1 MQKKSVSIHK
11 VRFNV
16 GALPVFSGEVNDHGI
31 RAIEYRADHW
41 VDNFPLIWSNDRQ
54 FDALEMN
61 LFLEHRYKGLHRA
74 PKRAAR
80 SNPLGG
86 ISLKTLQSIANSLC
100 IFLNWISE
108 ENVDWRQVT
117 AQASTQR
124 AKYWLPV
131 YRFRKFLIDLIQ
143 AKSLGRDSANLYMTH
158 VRQFYEWVRRR
169 GTIEKLPFEYQQLH
183 IKRSNEHSDINSIF
197 SMAHHSSGITV
208 QTSDLTIPKKY
219 RQKSLSSDQLSP
231 YTTEE
236 LSALYGTQYLKSS
249 SRRLWVDLALFTGM
263 RAFEIAKFLEVYVVD
278 PSISAVPSYHAT
290 ITGKGNKER
299 QILIP
304 RTLMQRLWHYRNCNE
319 RMHRVMKWE
328 VKNGTDCDKP
338 LFINRSGLGIS
349 EKSVSNTAIF
359 ARKELARTGY
369 VLERSFHDLR
379 STYAT
384 NLAKYMLDKGL
395 EPGFIEFKLMALL
408 GHSNFSTTRKYLNFA
423 RAVTFDSE
431 MKGWSDTIFDGI
443 DERLVGDYQH
453 LLRGDDDQS

>member
-16 GALPVFSGEVNDHGI
+16 GSLPVFSGEVNDHGI

-61 LFLEHRYKGLHRA
+61 LFLEHRYKGLYRA

-86 ISLKTLQSIANSLC
+86 VSLKTLQSIANSLC
-100 IFLNWISE
+100 IFLSWISE

-117 AQASTQR
+117 AQVSTQR

-158 VRQFYEWVRRR
+158 VRQFYEWARRR

-183 IKRSNEHSDINSIF
+183 IKRSNDHSDINSIF

-219 RQKSLSSDQLSP
+219 RQKSLPSDQLSP

-236 LSALYGTQYLKSS
+236 LSALYVTQYLKSS

-263 RAFEIAKFLEVYVVD
+263 RAFEIALFLDVHVVD
-278 PSISAVPSYHAT
+278 PSISDVSSYYAT

-304 RTLMQRLWHYRNCNE
+304 RTLMQRLWHYKNCDE
-319 RMHRVMKWE
+319 RIRRVMKWE
-328 VKNGTDCDKP
+328 VKNGTNIDKP
-338 LFINRSGLGIS
+338 LFINRSGSGIS

-359 ARKELARTGY
+359 ARKELARTGC

-443 DERLVGDYQH
+443 DTRLLGDYQH
-453 LLRGDDDQS
+453 LLRGDNDQ

>member
-1 MQKKSVSIHK
+1 MMQKKSVSIHK

-16 GALPVFSGEVNDHGI
+16 GALPVFSGVVNDHGI
-31 RAIEYRADHW
+31 RVIEYRADHW

-54 FDALEMN
+54 FDALEIN
-61 LFLEHRYKGLHRA
+61 LFLEHRYKGLYRA

-100 IFLNWISE
+100 IFLSWLE
-108 ENVDWRQVT
+108 EKNVDWRQVT
-117 AQASTQR
+117 AQAATQR

-158 VRQFYEWVRRR
+158 VRQFYEWARRR

-183 IKRSNEHSDINSIF
+183 IKPSNEHLDINSIF
-197 SMAHHSSGITV
+197 SMAHRLSGITV
-208 QTSDLTIPKKY
+208 QTSDLTIPRKY
-219 RQKSLSSDQLSP
+219 RQKSLPSDQLSP
-231 YTTEE
+231 YTREE
-236 LSALYGTQYLKSS
+236 LSALYGTRYINSPA
-249 SRRLWVDLALFTGM
+249 RRLWVDLALFTGM
-263 RAFEIAKFLEVYVVD
+263 RAFEIAQFQEAHVVD
-278 PSISAVPSYHAT
+278 PSTSDMSSYHAT

-304 RTLMQRLWHYRNCNE
+304 RTLMQRLWRYKNCDE
-319 RMHRVMKWE
+319 RIRRVMKWE

-359 ARKELARTGY
+359 ARNELSLSGCI
-369 VLERSFHDLR
+369 LDRSFHDLR

-395 EPGFIEFKLMALL
+395 ESGFIEFKLMALL

-423 RAVTFDSE
+423 RTVTFDSE

-443 DERLVGDYQH
+443 DTRLVGDYQH
-453 LLRGDDDQS
+453 LLRGSDG

>member
-1 MQKKSVSIHK
+1 MQKKLSRVYR

-16 GALPVFSGEVNDHGI
+16 GSLPVFSGETGHQGI
-31 RAIEYRADHW
+31 RVIEYRKDHW
-41 VDNFPLIWSNDRQ
+41 VDNFPLIWSHERQ

-61 LFLEHRYKGLHRA
+61 LFLEHRYKGLYRA

-86 ISLKTLQSIANSLC
+86 VSLKTMQSIANSLC
-100 IFLNWISE
+100 IFLSWLAE

-158 VRQFYEWVRRR
+158 VRQFYEWARRR

-183 IKRSNEHSDINSIF
+183 IKRSSDHSDINSIF
-197 SMAHHSSGITV
+197 SMAHRSSGITV
-208 QTSDLTIPKKY
+208 HTSDLTIPRKY
-219 RQKSLSSDQLSP
+219 RQKSLPSDQLSP

-236 LSALYGTQYLKSS
+236 LSALYGTQYIKSPA
-249 SRRLWVDLALFTGM
+249 RRLWIDLALFTGM
-263 RAFEIAKFLEVYVVD
+263 RAFEIARFLDVHAVD
-278 PSISAVPSYHAT
+278 PSISDVASYHAN

-304 RTLMQRLWHYRNCNE
+304 RTLMQRLWHYKNSDE
-319 RMHRVMKWE
+319 RIRRVMKWE
-328 VKNGTDCDKP
+328 VKNGTNSDRP

-349 EKSVSNTAIF
+349 EKSVSNTVII
-359 ARKELARTGY
+359 ARKELSLAGIA
-369 VLERSFHDLR
+369 LERSFHDLR

-443 DERLVGDYQH
+443 DVRLVGDYQY
-453 LLRGDDDQS
+453 LLGRDDDQS

>member
-61 LFLEHRYKGLHRA
+61 LFLEHRYKGLYRA

-100 IFLNWISE
+100 IFLSWISE

-131 YRFRKFLIDLIQ
+131 YRFRKFLIDSIQ

-158 VRQFYEWVRRR
+158 VRQFYEWARRR

-197 SMAHHSSGITV
+197 SMANRSSGITV
-208 QTSDLTIPKKY
+208 QTSDLTIPRKY
-219 RQKSLSSDQLSP
+219 RQKSMPSDQLSP

-236 LSALYGTQYLKSS
+236 LSALYGTQYLKSPA
-249 SRRLWVDLALFTGM
+249 RRLWVDLALFTGM
-263 RAFEIAKFLEVYVVD
+263 RAFEIAQFLEAHVVD
-278 PSISAVPSYHAT
+278 PSIGNVASYHAT

-319 RMHRVMKWE
+319 RMHRVIKWE

-359 ARKELARTGY
+359 ARKEMARTGC

-443 DERLVGDYQH
+443 DTRLVGDYQH
-453 LLRGDDDQS
+453 LLRRGNDQ

>member
-1 MQKKSVSIHK
+1 MQKKCVSVHR

-16 GALPVFSGEVNDHGI
+16 GALPVFSGEVNNHGI
-31 RAIEYRADHW
+31 RTIEYRDDHW

-61 LFLEHRYKGLHRA
+61 LFLEHRYKGLYRA

-100 IFLNWISE
+100 IFLSWLEE
-108 ENVDWRQVT
+108 ENVDWRLVT

-158 VRQFYEWVRRR
+158 VRQFYEWARLR

-183 IKRSNEHSDINSIF
+183 IKRSNEHSGINSIF
-197 SMAHHSSGITV
+197 SMVYRSSGIIV
-208 QTSDLTIPKKY
+208 QTSDLTIPRKY
-219 RQKSLSSDQLSP
+219 RQKSLPSDQLSP

-236 LSALYGTQYLKSS
+236 LSALYSTQYLKSPA
-249 SRRLWVDLALFTGM
+249 RRLWVDLALFTGM
-263 RAFEIAKFLEVYVVD
+263 RAFEIAQFLEVHVVD
-278 PSISAVPSYHAT
+278 PSTSDVTSYHAT
-290 ITGKGNKER
+290 IIGKGNKER

-304 RTLMQRLWHYRNCNE
+304 HILMQRLWRYKNCDE
-319 RMHRVMKWE
+319 RMHRVIKWE
-328 VKNGTDCDKP
+328 VKNGTNDDKP
-338 LFINRSGLGIS
+338 LFINRSGSGIS

-359 ARKELARTGY
+359 SRKELS
-369 VLERSFHDLR
+369 RSGCILDRGFHDLR

-453 LLRGDDDQS
+453 LLRGNDD